1 MEHSGRSR
9 LFRYTRDFAPFVVE
23 RAQGS
28 WVWTTDGRKILD
40 FTSGQ
45 ICSTLGHN
53 HPRIVEAISRS
64 LGTVIHLNSW
74 MLSTPVLALAERL
87 MSLLPAPLERALLLS
102 TGGEANEAAFKIAK
116 MHTGRLEIAGLA
128 RSWHGVTSA
137 ALSVNYAAGRRGYG
151 LLMPGT
157 LMLPA
162 PTAYRCPIRH
172 CRGTCDMTCLDVGF
186 ELLDQAS
193 VGSLAAVVVEP
204 VLSAGGI
211 IVPPLGYL
219 AHLRGKC
226 RERGALLIVDEC
238 QTGFGRTGTMFGF
251 EHDGIVPDIVTLS
264 KTLGGGVPISAV
276 VTSAA
281 IESDCYT
288 KGFLHAT
295 SHVSDPMPAAAAL
308 AVIDVVV
315 EEDLATRARLRGE
328 YLISQL
334 RKLQER
340 YEQIGD
346 VRGRGLL
353 VGLELVKDR
362 ETKEPA
368 DALGHAVMDECLR
381 CGLSMNIVR
390 SGADMFG
397 ANCFRMAPPLTVSE
411 DEIDT
416 AVEIIDHAV
425 ASILAQPTN
434 RWQAVAARE

>member
-9 LFRYTRDFAPFVVE
+9 LFRYTSDFAPFVVE

>member
-1 MEHSGRSR
+1 MENHGTSR

-53 HPRIVEAISRS
+53 HPRIVGAISRS

-87 MSLLPAPLERALLLS
+87 VSLLPAPLERVLLLS

-116 MHTGRLEIAGLA
+116 MHTGRVEIAGLA

-151 LLMPGT
+151 PLMPGT

-193 VGSLAAVVVEP
+193 IGSLAAVVAEP

-211 IVPPLGYL
+211 IVPPPGYL
-219 AHLRGKC
+219 AHLQEKC

-251 EHDGIVPDIVTLS
+251 ECDGIVPDIVTAS

-281 IESDCYT
+281 IESDCYA
-288 KGFLHAT
+288 KGFLHVT
-295 SHVSDPMPAAAAL
+295 SHVSDPMPATAAL
-308 AVIDVVV
+308 AVIDVVM
-315 EEDLATRARLRGE
+315 EEDLATRARRRGE
-328 YLISQL
+328 YLMTRL

-353 VGLELVKDR
+353 VGVELVKDR

-368 DALGHAVMDECLR
+368 DELAHDVMEECLR

-397 ANCFRMAPPLTVSE
+397 ANCFRMAPPLSVSE
-411 DEIDT
+411 EEIDM
-416 AVEIIDHAV
+416 AVEIIDHV
-425 ASILAQPTN
+425 MGSVLAQPTY
-434 RWQAVAARE
+434 RWQAVATRE

>member
-1 MEHSGRSR
+1 MQNHGTSR

-87 MSLLPAPLERALLLS
+87 TSLLPAPLERALLLS

-116 MHTGRLEIAGLA
+116 MHTGRVEIAGLA

-151 LLMPGT
+151 PLMPGT
-157 LMLPA
+157 LMLPS

-193 VGSLAAVVVEP
+193 IGSLAGVVAEP
-204 VLSAGGI
+204 ILSAGGI
-211 IVPPLGYL
+211 IVPPPGYL
-219 AHLRGKC
+219 AHLQEKC

-251 EHDGIVPDIVTLS
+251 EGDGIVPDIVTAS

-281 IESDCYT
+281 IESDCYA
-288 KGFLHAT
+288 KGFLHVT
-295 SHVSDPMPAAAAL
+295 SHVSDPMPATAAL
-308 AVIDVVV
+308 AVIDVVM

-328 YLISQL
+328 YLMTRL

-340 YEQIGD
+340 YEPIGD

-353 VGLELVKDR
+353 VGVELVKDR
-362 ETKEPA
+362 ETKDPA
-368 DALGHAVMDECLR
+368 DELAHAVMEECLC

-397 ANCFRMAPPLTVSE
+397 ANCFRMAPALSVSE
-411 DEIDT
+411 EEIDT
-416 AVEIIDHAV
+416 AVEIIDHAMGSV
-425 ASILAQPTN
+425 LAQPTSW
-434 RWQAVAARE
+434 RQAVATRE

>member
-1 MEHSGRSR
+1 MEHHDTSR
-9 LFRYTRDFAPFVVE
+9 LFRYTRDFAPFVVA

-64 LGTVIHLNSW
+64 LETVIHLNSW
-74 MLSTPVLALAERL
+74 MLSTPVLALADRL
-87 MSLLPAPLERALLLS
+87 TSLLPAPLERVLLLS

-116 MHTGRLEIAGLA
+116 LHTGRVEIAGLA

-151 LLMPGT
+151 PLMPGT

-193 VGSLAAVVVEP
+193 IGSLAAVVAEP

-211 IVPPLGYL
+211 IVPPPGYL
-219 AHLRGKC
+219 AHLQKKC

-238 QTGFGRTGTMFGF
+238 QTGFGRTGAMFGF
-251 EHDGIVPDIVTLS
+251 EADGIVPDIVTVS

-276 VTSAA
+276 LTSAA
-281 IESDCYT
+281 IESDCYA
-288 KGFLHAT
+288 KGFLHVT
-295 SHVSDPMPAAAAL
+295 SHVNDPMPAAAAL
-308 AVIDVVV
+308 AVIDVVI
-315 EEDLATRARLRGE
+315 EEDLATRARVRGE
-328 YLISQL
+328 YLMARL
-334 RKLQER
+334 RELQER

-353 VGLELVKDR
+353 VGAELVKDR
-362 ETKEPA
+362 EMKEPA
-368 DALGHAVMDECLR
+368 DELAHAVMDECLR

-397 ANCFRMAPPLTVSE
+397 ANCFRMAPPLFVSE
-411 DEIDT
+411 EEIDT
-416 AVEIIDHAV
+416 AVEIIDHAMGSV
-425 ASILAQPTN
+425 LAQPTY
-434 RWQAVAARE
+434 RQQAVATGG

>member
-1 MEHSGRSR
+1 MGTHGTGH

-87 MSLLPAPLERALLLS
+87 TSLLPAPLERVLLLS

-116 MHTGRLEIAGLA
+116 MHTGRFEVAGLA

-151 LLMPGT
+151 PLMPGT

-172 CRGTCDMTCLDVGF
+172 CQGTCDMTCLDVGC

-193 VGSLAAVVVEP
+193 IGSLAAVVVEP
-204 VLSAGGI
+204 VLSAGGV
-211 IVPPLGYL
+211 IVPPPGYL
-219 AHLRGKC
+219 ARLQEKC

-251 EHDGIVPDIVTLS
+251 EADGIVPDIVTAS

-276 VTSAA
+276 VTSPA
-281 IESDCYT
+281 IESDCYA
-288 KGFLHAT
+288 KGFLHVT
-295 SHVSDPMPAAAAL
+295 SHVSDPMPATAAL
-308 AVIDVVV
+308 AVIDVVM

-328 YLISQL
+328 YLMTRL

-353 VGLELVKDR
+353 VGVELVKDR
-362 ETKEPA
+362 EKKEPA
-368 DALGHAVMDECLR
+368 DELAHAVMEQCLR
-381 CGLSMNIVR
+381 GGLSMNIVR
-390 SGADMFG
+390 SAADMFG
-397 ANCFRMAPPLTVSE
+397 ANCFRMAPPLSVSE
-411 DEIDT
+411 EEIDM
-416 AVEIIDHAV
+416 AVEIIDRSMGSV
-425 ASILAQPTN
+425 LAQPTY
-434 RWQAVAARE
+434 RRPAVATRE